1 MAVNKDKV
9 KKKSQAELI
18 QSRAAQYASTANQG
32 SVDNVVKNNNSTD
45 TARNTG
51 GAKSRPQISQQTSQS
66 AFVQSRA
73 AQYVEPNQNTGYS
86 DNVRYHRGRQ
96 SGLDPRAEMERDGRK
111 AVQQYRLRAAT
122 DRNNPYYRA
131 LNSNEYKRNS
141 SLLGSGKIGDIAFD
155 RNRQLDRYQSLS
167 RQQAQNYNYLY
178 GKYGR
183 KEAENYLK
191 NINNPTE
198 KKIRDDTSFNQ
209 FLERRMGIEGE
220 VNYKALQEKARQD
233 RNNPYV
239 IAENNVNNY
248 FSKPDYSVGKQ
259 DDKVRDWLSYT
270 TMTDDEKNKYNYL
283 YAKDGKQAAE
293 SYHKRIIND
302 IERRNVE
309 DYYKAKK
316 STVLNNP
323 LLNVAGQFVGG
334 LEGGIADSTAGVANL
349 ITGNKTPRRKGYMEL
364 EAQARRSDPDNNFA
378 TNMLYDISGAA
389 GAMAP
394 SILATQGLSSL
405 GVGANAAGKAG
416 QALFGLQAGGRGYD
430 EAIAQGNSVGQ
441 ARMYAAQQAIDEY
454 VTGQLLNGVNA
465 YGGGYLR
472 KGLGETKI
480 AKAASD
486 GIKNFISSPYHREI
500 ADKAI
505 QILGDMG
512 SEAAQEFVQNYTEK
526 LTRNLV
532 LGENNKIS
540 LKDPEAWYS
549 ALVGGLT
556 AGVMNAP
563 ANIGNKRAASAL
575 GQDLTPDKLSDMTS
589 RLSGERENYLTDEA
603 YNNALKAKALSDEV
617 AARENQGKHNSNY
630 RKGLAVQSL
639 WDAVAESN
647 GNAFQ
652 VQNNEPTDNLKP
664 SRQESLPYNE
674 TGLNQSKSVPLN
686 EQLERMARMQGLRYT
701 GIEERAKQFNGETGK
716 TYVNNFDRQG
726 NLPIFAYDEGFKA
739 AYNAGRYGGKLVDIK
754 NPSYNM
760 LNISQQE
767 AAYEAG
773 IKDRAFS
780 LKGIEYTQGKE
791 RQGGLIETSKP
802 ELEHLNSFLDKTGKL
817 TGLNFRV
824 VDRLPYDANGMYTH
838 KIGTVSI
845 SLNAENINAAVAH
858 EVSHFMKDYA
868 PEHYSKFQDKIVNAL
883 AKSQNMSFEDLVREY
898 MARYE
903 KTGTARTR
911 EAIIDE
917 ITNDSAAHFLNDK
930 DFVNSFIKE
939 NKTVSQKIVDFFND
953 VLESIN
959 SLISKVKNNKAA
971 NALRENKKVYE
982 NAREVWL
989 NGLNEAG
996 VIYKSGKELVNNKS
1010 DVFSIKVSEDGEKI
1024 SVADTK
1030 IFNKKTQD
1038 LRQSIAQVIREN
1050 IGDYY
1055 KILEDGNKIYIGKD
1069 LPGEYTYSK
1078 SAQLLSRDKTII
1090 KGNIANN
1097 LGEMIEIANNGVWE
1111 ANRKAKHSKD
1121 AQFGWYRYDS
1131 KVALPMYDVHKNIV
1145 SYQVYDVNLLIRND
1159 KNGKKYLY
1167 DVMDI
1172 KKSNATLLPPAKSP
1186 QVSNKNVTLLNNSID
1201 QSEENINNNNDNSYS
1216 LKLNSKVNSKKL
1228 LKDNEKLRNA
1238 NNELKRQLKLTRN
1251 YVPGKE
1257 AISQISDKFLSDT
1270 DSTYSKSDL
1279 EENLTKIFTYIG
1291 THKGKFTGEIV
1302 DITASL
1308 AKDVLIQSS
1317 EQDNVSDSEAVE
1329 MAQDIFMEYLNA
1341 RAKDSTFADQK
1352 KAQLEKAKLEY
1363 ANKVKEVKEKLKNK
1377 YNERINKIKTKNK
1390 EQKEKQALKKSGDT
1404 LLKQARLLSK
1414 MKGSQ
1419 EFEEAKKRLI
1429 GDLDLTSKNMNIKTR
1444 LNLNE
1449 LLGQV
1454 KELKLNDP
1462 DYITSK
1468 GIEERLARLNRKQ
1481 IGDFSRDEMLE
1492 LTQAIVELRHLQQTY
1507 NKIIGEG
1514 KQREISK
1521 LGFDLISQMNKVKGI
1536 KVGTLGASI
1545 DNFATKMLDPKRAF
1559 NKLSGYQDDSVLK
1572 QLGDELNK
1580 GQLKE
1585 TDFKMKANQMFNP
1598 AVKDNK
1604 FMNNL
1609 KKQNIIITDADGKKA
1624 AISPAMRISLY
1635 LHSLN
1640 DYNMLHIANGGII
1653 VPNEKLYQKEMY
1665 GESYGQGAKK
1675 IVLKPTQINKII
1687 SDMTTQ
1693 EKEFA
1698 NIAYKFFNKTTKKAI
1713 NETSLQLDGYEKAIV
1728 DNYFPIKSDRNF
1740 NRAEISGLIKDG
1752 TIEGMGMLKE
1762 RVGAKNPILLED
1774 ITSVIMRQIDNTAK
1788 YYGLAIP
1795 VRNFNKVYNF
1805 ATKGYGTSVKKAISD
1820 VWGFNGNKYIEKVL
1834 SDIQGGG
1841 KPQFSA
1847 FSKIRSKFAGATLGM
1862 NLGVAMK
1869 QAASYPTA
1877 AARLGWTP
1885 LVKALLRGGK
1895 NGHILSSADV
1905 DLINKYTPLY
1915 WLRSQG
1921 NVNAE
1926 FGYMAQQSPTFNHG
1940 GITEKTAGFFNWIQK
1955 ADLATVGRL
1964 WYASQYYVN
1973 DNYQN
1978 LQKGSKEYYK
1988 QVAKIFNEVVEETQ
2002 PNYSVMQRPDILR
2015 SDSELVRSL
2024 TMFMT
2029 QRLQNFG
2036 ILEDS
2041 YGELAAKKAQ
2051 YKKLPS
2057 KENLLRLK
2065 QAQKRFR
2072 NAATS
2077 QVVSSATIAAMTILS
2092 NFLLYRVK
2100 DYRDENGDISR
2111 QKLFE
2116 QFLSGFFSSVLG
2128 NVVGGSEA
2136 FNAIEAVRTGNR
2148 PYDIVVPAV
2157 DSLND
2162 LYNDS
2167 INFSKGL
2174 HKAFTSEDSLQDR
2187 AVTLKK
2193 PILKLANSLSVVTGI
2208 PVKNTTRLIDGLVR
2222 HIQDIKDNEFGSFM
2236 RGSDLKSETF
2246 YNRAFNKAYVEGSYD
2261 EFIKDYNRAVI
2272 REKDKDKVDKEIK
2285 SRLQK
2290 TEEVHEIAQAILNG
2304 NPDKAT
2310 SIRSKLESKGFR
2322 NKLAPLVTNA
2332 IKSEMEKIQKGDDK
2346 KEKPNIP
2353 DNYNIS
2359 LTSDTITELKE
2370 EKLQDW
2376 ISKGGKAETYLS
2388 FKLKIKNVQADI
2400 DENGKKIPGSKK
2412 EKVLDV
2418 INNMNLSDNMKDL
2431 LYEEMDYKQDKIDQ
2445 TPWHEDEMSDTEKAV
2460 NRFTDYQKK
2469 YHEKYLSFGGTTED
2483 FIKFDSDINTFK
2495 SDKDSNGKT
2504 VKSRK
2509 DKVIEYINNLPVSY
2523 DEKDRIYYTYYKSR
2537 SPRWS
2542 N

>member
-18 QSRAAQYASTANQG
+18 QSRAAQYASTANQ
-32 SVDNVVKNNNSTD
+32 SSADNVVKNNNSTD
-45 TARNTG
+45 ATRNAGGARNSG
-51 GAKSRPQISQQTSQS
+51 VAKSRPQVSQS
-66 AFVQSRA
+66 AFVRSRA
-73 AQYVEPNQNTGYS
+73 AQYIEPNEAPNQPTE
-86 DNVRYHRGRQ
+86 NVRYNRGRQ
-96 SGLDPRAEMERDGRK
+96 SGSDPRAEMERDGRK

-122 DRNNPYYRA
+122 DRSNPYYRA

-141 SLLGSGKIGDIAFD
+141 SLLGSGKVGDIAFD

-178 GKYGR
+178 GKYGK

-191 NINNPTE
+191 NINNPIE
-198 KKIRDDTSFNQ
+198 KKARDDASFNQ

-220 VNYKALQEKARQD
+220 INYKALQEKARRD

-302 IERRNVE
+302 IEQRNVE

-316 STVLNNP
+316 STKLNNP
-323 LLNVAGQFVGG
+323 LMNVIGQFAGG

-441 ARMYAAQQAIDEY
+441 ARMYAVQQAIDEY

-472 KGLGETKI
+472 KGLGETRI

-526 LTRNLV
+526 ITRNIA
-532 LGENNKIS
+532 LGENNKIT

-563 ANIGNKRAASAL
+563 ANIGNRRATSAL
-575 GQDLTPDKLSDMTS
+575 GQDLTPDKLSDMTN

-617 AARENQGKHNSNY
+617 AARENQGKRNSNY

-647 GNAFQ
+647 GNAFNYNASQ
-652 VQNNEPTDNLKP
+652 TQNNEPTDSLKP

-674 TGLNQSKSVPLN
+674 AGLNQSKSVPIN

-701 GIEERAKQFNGETGK
+701 GIEERAKQFNNETGK
-716 TYVNNFDRQG
+716 TYVNNFDKQG
-726 NLPIFAYDEGFKA
+726 SLPIFAYDEGFKA

-760 LNISQQE
+760 LSVNQQE

-773 IKDRAFS
+773 VKDRAFS

-791 RQGGLIETSKP
+791 KEGGLVETSKP
-802 ELEHLNSFLDKTGKL
+802 ELESLNKFLDKTGKL

-824 VDRLPYDANGMYTH
+824 VDKLPYDANGMYTH
-838 KIGTVSI
+838 KTGTVSI

-883 AKSQNMSFEDLVREY
+883 AKSQNMSFEDLVNEY
-898 MARYE
+898 TARYS

-917 ITNDSAAHFLNDK
+917 ITNDSTAHFLNDEK
-930 DFVNSFIKE
+930 FINDFIKE
-939 NKTVSQKIVDFFND
+939 NKTVSQRIVDFFND

-971 NALRENKKVYE
+971 NALRENQKAYE
-982 NAREVWL
+982 RARTMWL

-996 VIYKSGKELVNNKS
+996 VVYKSGKEAIGNEKNL
-1010 DVFSIKVSEDGEKI
+1010 FSIKTDSNGDE
-1024 SVADTK
+1024 VAVIDTK
-1030 IFNKKTQD
+1030 TFSRNTKD
-1038 LRQSIAQVIREN
+1038 LKASIAQLIKQH

-1055 KILEDGNKIYIGKD
+1055 TIIENGNKIYIGND

-1078 SAQLLSRDKTII
+1078 TAQNLRKSNMAI
-1090 KGNIANN
+1090 KGNIAHN
-1097 LGEMIEIANNGVWE
+1097 LKEMIEIATNETWE
-1111 ANRKAKHSKD
+1111 ANRKAKHSID
-1121 AQFGWYRYDS
+1121 AKHGWYRYDS
-1131 KVALPMYDVHKNIV
+1131 KAAIPIFDSQKNIV
-1145 SYQVYDVNLLIRND
+1145 SYQLYDVKLLIRHDN
-1159 KNGKKYLY
+1159 NGKKYLY
-1167 DVMDI
+1167 DIMDI
-1172 KKSNATLLPPAKSP
+1172 KKSTATLLPPAV
-1186 QVSNKNVTLLNNSID
+1186 QVSNKNAAMLVNNSINPNSQNVNSND
-1201 QSEENINNNNDNSYS
+1201 DNNLHS
-1216 LKLNSKVNSKKL
+1216 LKLKSKI
-1228 LKDNEKLRNA
+1228 DTEKLYTDNKNLRKA
-1238 NNELKRQLKLTRN
+1238 NTELRRQLKLTKN
-1251 YVPGKE
+1251 YVPSKE
-1257 AISQISDKFLSDT
+1257 TIAAISESLLNKT
-1270 DSTYSKSDL
+1270 DSTYLKGNL
-1279 EENLTKIFTYIG
+1279 EDNLKKIFQYIG
-1291 THKGKFTGEIV
+1291 THNGDFTGEV
-1302 DITASL
+1302 VGITASL
-1308 AKDVLIQSS
+1308 SKDILNES
-1317 EQDNVSDSEAVE
+1317 DNRTEVSDSEALE
-1329 MAQDIFMEYLNA
+1329 MAQDIFAQYLNA
-1341 RAKDSTFADQK
+1341 RAKDYTFADKK
-1352 KAQLEKAKLEY
+1352 KAELEKAKAKYNDLIQSVR
-1363 ANKVKEVKEKLKNK
+1363 KSKEK
-1377 YNERINKIKTKNK
+1377 IKDR
-1390 EQKEKQALKKSGDT
+1390 KSGDR

-1414 MKGSQ
+1414 MKGFQ

-1429 GDLDLTSKNMNIKTR
+1429 GDLDLAGKKMSAKTR
-1444 LNLNE
+1444 LNLTE

-1454 KELKLNDP
+1454 QDLKLNDP
-1462 DYITSK
+1462 DYIASRRIDEK
-1468 GIEERLARLNRKQ
+1468 LARLNKKQ

-1521 LGFDLISQMNKVKGI
+1521 LGLDLISQMNNVKGV
-1536 KVGTLGASI
+1536 KVGTLGANI

-1572 QLGDELNK
+1572 QLGDKLNE

-1604 FMNNL
+1604 FMNSL

-1624 AISPAMRISLY
+1624 VISKAMRMSLY

-1640 DYNMLHIANGGII
+1640 DNNMLHIANGGII
-1653 VPNEKLYQKEMY
+1653 VPNEKLYQKGMY

-1675 IVLKPTQINKII
+1675 IVLKPTQINKVI

-1698 NIAYKFFNKTTKKAI
+1698 DIAYKFFNETTKKAI

-1728 DNYFPIKSDRNF
+1728 DNYFPIRTDRNF

-1774 ITSVIMRQIDNTAK
+1774 ITNVIMRQIDSTAK

-1795 VRNFNKVYNF
+1795 VRNFNKVYNYT
-1805 ATKGYGTSVKKAISD
+1805 TKGYGTSVKKAISD

-1841 KPQFSA
+1841 KSQFSSL
-1847 FSKIRSKFAGATLGM
+1847 SKVRGKFAGATLGM

-1895 NGHILSSADV
+1895 NNHILSSADV
-1905 DLINKYTPLY
+1905 KLINKYTPLY

-1926 FGYMAQQSPTFNHG
+1926 FGYMAQQPPTFNHG
-1940 GITEKTAGFFNWIQK
+1940 GIIEKTAGFFNWIQK

-1978 LQKGSKEYYK
+1978 LQKGSDEYYK

-2051 YKKLPS
+2051 YKAAPS
-2057 KENLLRLK
+2057 SENRLKLK
-2065 QAQKRFR
+2065 QAQERFR
-2072 NAATS
+2072 RAATS
-2077 QVVSSATIAAMTILS
+2077 QVVSSATISAMTILS
-2092 NFLLYRVK
+2092 NLLLYRVK

-2128 NVVGGSEA
+2128 NVIGGSEA
-2136 FNAIEAVRTGNR
+2136 FNAFEAVRTGNR
-2148 PYDIVVPAV
+2148 PYDIVVPAI
-2157 DSLND
+2157 DSIND

-2174 HKAFTSEDSLQDR
+2174 HKAFTSENSLQDR
-2187 AVTLKK
+2187 AVALKK
-2193 PILKLANSLSVVTGI
+2193 PIIKLANSLSVVTGI
-2208 PVKNTTRLIDGLVR
+2208 PVKNTTRLIDGLVK

-2376 ISKGGKAETYLS
+2376 VSKGGKAETYLS
-2388 FKLKIKNVQADI
+2388 FKLKIKNIHADI
-2400 DENGKKIPGSKK
+2400 DENGKKIPGSKR

-2418 INNMNLSDNMKDL
+2418 IDSMNLSDNMKDL

-2445 TPWHEDEMSDTEKAV
+2445 TPWHEDEMNDTEKAV

-2483 FIKFDSDINTFK
+2483 FVKYDSDINTFK

-2504 VKSRK
+2504 IKSRK
-2509 DKVIEYINNLPVSY
+2509 DKVIEYINSLPVSY
-2523 DEKDRIYYTYYKSR
+2523 EEKDRIYYTYYKSR